1 MVPLLRHNKPAIS
14 KTLTRVNTAFLAP
27 RVSGSRNRTFLPLK
41 VAPPSTS
48 VSRGRSRRDG
58 PSVRPLAR
66 GRLAAWRDAW
76 HGCSMRPA
84 SPSSSP
90 EMSSCLCRRPSLH
103 WRRSSSTA
111 CLSPPTRL
119 CGSPRSL
126 RRGPRSRTRG
136 LRQEFA
142 RMAWPLARPTERIPR
157 SPSQRRHDAAR
168 QTGSGACACIWPVAL
183 EKTECTRPRRRVP
196 HARSGA
202 ATRHTRAARA
212 LRAALCPPPT
222 QPRQQPRDDAH
233 RARPARPAR
242 PAAGGGCR
250 RRGGR
255 ASRASRAPSR
265 CVGRTARLERR
276 SWPPPAPAACDTL
289 PPGAGPRGL
298 RRGRMGPSRRC
309 ALRRGR
315 ARHLRVRGRA
325 SEPWAR
331 DGWLTGG
338 SRAGGGGGG
347 ALATEAGKARGKG
360 AAAARSRVGERLT
373 RRGPYHQVGWSP
385 RTLSGVRR
393 RRRRAPG
400 RVPD

>member
-1 MVPLLRHNKPAIS
+1 MS
-14 KTLTRVNTAFLAP
+14 KTESSLAP
-27 RVSGSRNRTFLPLK
+27 KLIDR
-41 VAPPSTS
+41 
-48 VSRGRSRRDG
+48 
-58 PSVRPLAR
+58 
-66 GRLAAWRDAW
+66 
-76 HGCSMRPA
+76 
-84 SPSSSP
+84 
-90 EMSSCLCRRPSLH
+90 
-103 WRRSSSTA
+103 
-111 CLSPPTRL
+111 LSPPTRL

-142 RMAWPLARPTERIPR
+142 RLAWPLARPTEIIPR

-338 SRAGGGGGG
+338 
-347 ALATEAGKARGKG
+347 
-360 AAAARSRVGERLT
+360 
-373 RRGPYHQVGWSP
+373 
-385 RTLSGVRR
+385 
-393 RRRRAPG
+393 
-400 RVPD
+400 